1 MGKRA
6 QYIWVPRRVGKRACG
21 FSSVAVRMLGY
32 ISRCEGA
39 QGWAYGLMGQSV
51 YGITM
56 SRWIRCVD
64 VQVRGSE
71 DARVCIFK
79 CLS

>member
-6 QYIWVPRRVGKRACG
+6 CS

-39 QGWAYGLMGQSV
+39 QGWAYRLMGQSV
-51 YGITM
+51 YGVRM
-56 SRWIRCVD
+56 SRWIRCVWMYRC
-64 VQVRGSE
+64 VAVRMPGYVRG
-71 DARVCIFK
+71 FGG
-79 CLS
+79 